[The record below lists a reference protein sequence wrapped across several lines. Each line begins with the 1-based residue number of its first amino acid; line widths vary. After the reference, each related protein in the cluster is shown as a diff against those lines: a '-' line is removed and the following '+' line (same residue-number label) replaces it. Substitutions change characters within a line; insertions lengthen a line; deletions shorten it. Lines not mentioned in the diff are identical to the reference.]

1 MKILNIV
8 KTILAIFII
17 VLVIGGSLKLIAI
30 LFTEHRNCL
39 FSNIDN
45 YEMLTTIDIPAI
57 TDANCYYDKEN
68 QLKYSIFQIDRGQ
81 TDMENYIKD
90 NHFTQTEKGQIPGLQ
105 SAFRFN
111 DPETPLPNE
120 ELLYVKKGSNNKASW
135 YFILEKETARL
146 WVKIDYSA
154 HLINTGK

>member
-68 QLKYSIFQIDRGQ
+68 QQKYSIFQIDRGETNMDDYIQ
-81 TDMENYIKD
+81 EN
-90 NHFTQTEKGQIPGLQ
+90 NFTQTEKGQLPDLMN
-105 SAFRFN
+105 AFHFS